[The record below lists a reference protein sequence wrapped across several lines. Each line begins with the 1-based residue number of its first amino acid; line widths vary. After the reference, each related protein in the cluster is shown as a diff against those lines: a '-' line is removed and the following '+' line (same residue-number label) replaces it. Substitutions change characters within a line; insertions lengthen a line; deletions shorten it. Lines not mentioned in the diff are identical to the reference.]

1 MRIHD
6 DTIFVDGAS
15 DEVKSIPYSR
25 RRTLVDDDLIEN
37 EENGDLLLN
46 LHSSRSSII
55 MSNADD
61 EIFSTNKTD
70 SEKFNEIKK
79 EQLQQNNNNN
89 SNNNIIPTEEI
100 LGEGDSA
107 SISDSVNEN
116 AIMKHQRVA
125 EWIQNNSIISLSP
138 AQGSQQLSTPTFENS
153 NVILEKLIDI
163 DDDDEVVVSSVVA
176 VEKGPLKNGEEEK
189 EMFKDEAHDQEKI
202 DLLQMEY
209 NVKQFLLK
217 QKSVYNDLHLSSSGY
232 DDDDNHHN
240 DNNNNDDE
248 DDYIKHPP
256 QRTETNL

>member
-79 EQLQQNNNNN
+79 ELQQ
-89 SNNNIIPTEEI
+89 SNTTQVEETI
-100 LGEGDSA
+100 GEGDTT
-107 SISDSVNEN
+107 SISESVNES

-125 EWIQNNSIISLSP
+125 EWIQNNSKITLSP
-138 AQGSQQLSTPTFENS
+138 AQVLPPPTFEPA

-163 DDDDEVVVSSVVA
+163 DDDEPASKVEVEV
-176 VEKGPLKNGEEEK
+176 EEEK
-189 EMFKDEAHDQEKI
+189 EVVDDQEKL

-217 QKSVYNDLHLSSSGY
+217 QTSVYSDLHLGGNGY
-232 DDDDNHHN
+232 VEQDDDEEEI
-240 DNNNNDDE
+240 DD
-248 DDYIKHPP
+248 DACHYIKHPP

>member
-46 LHSSRSSII
+46 LHSSLSSII

-79 EQLQQNNNNN
+79 ELQQ
-89 SNNNIIPTEEI
+89 SNITQVEET
-100 LGEGDSA
+100 LGEGDTT
-107 SISDSVNEN
+107 SISESVNES

-125 EWIQNNSIISLSP
+125 EWIQNNSKISLSP
-138 AQGSQQLSTPTFENS
+138 AQALPQLGTPTFEPPNI
-153 NVILEKLIDI
+153 ILEKLIDI
-163 DDDDEVVVSSVVA
+163 DDDDEPVKV
-176 VEKGPLKNGEEEK
+176 EEEK
-189 EMFKDEAHDQEKI
+189 EVVDDREKL

-217 QKSVYNDLHLSSSGY
+217 QTSVYNDLHLGGSGY
-232 DDDDNHHN
+232 VEHDEEDEEEEDEIDDDACH
-240 DNNNNDDE
+240 
-248 DDYIKHPP
+248 YIKHPP

>member
-46 LHSSRSSII
+46 LHSSLSSII

-79 EQLQQNNNNN
+79 ELQQ
-89 SNNNIIPTEEI
+89 SITQVEET
-100 LGEGDSA
+100 LGEGDTT
-107 SISDSVNEN
+107 SISESVNES

-125 EWIQNNSIISLSP
+125 EWIQNNSKISLSP
-138 AQGSQQLSTPTFENS
+138 AQALPQLGTPTFEPPNI
-153 NVILEKLIDI
+153 ILEKLIDI
-163 DDDDEVVVSSVVA
+163 DDDDEPVKV
-176 VEKGPLKNGEEEK
+176 EEEK
-189 EMFKDEAHDQEKI
+189 EVVDDREKL

-217 QKSVYNDLHLSSSGY
+217 QTSVYNDLHLGGSGY
-232 DDDDNHHN
+232 VEHDEEDEEEEDEIDDDACH
-240 DNNNNDDE
+240 
-248 DDYIKHPP
+248 YIKHPP

>member
-79 EQLQQNNNNN
+79 ELQQ
-89 SNNNIIPTEEI
+89 SNTTQVEETI
-100 LGEGDSA
+100 GEGDTT
-107 SISDSVNEN
+107 SISESVNES

-125 EWIQNNSIISLSP
+125 EWIQNNSKITLSP
-138 AQGSQQLSTPTFENS
+138 AQVLPPPTFEPA

-163 DDDDEVVVSSVVA
+163 DDDEPASKVEVEV
-176 VEKGPLKNGEEEK
+176 EEEK
-189 EMFKDEAHDQEKI
+189 EVVDDQEKL

-217 QKSVYNDLHLSSSGY
+217 QTSVYSDLHLGGNGY
-232 DDDDNHHN
+232 VEQDDDEEEEI
-240 DNNNNDDE
+240 DD
-248 DDYIKHPP
+248 DACHYIKHPP

>member
-79 EQLQQNNNNN
+79 ELQQ
-89 SNNNIIPTEEI
+89 SNTTQVEETI
-100 LGEGDSA
+100 GEGDTT
-107 SISDSVNEN
+107 SISESVNES

-125 EWIQNNSIISLSP
+125 EWIQNNSKITLSP
-138 AQGSQQLSTPTFENS
+138 AQVLPPPTFEPP

-163 DDDDEVVVSSVVA
+163 DDDEPASKV
-176 VEKGPLKNGEEEK
+176 EEEK
-189 EMFKDEAHDQEKI
+189 EVVDDQEKL

-217 QKSVYNDLHLSSSGY
+217 QTSVYSDLYLGGNGY
-232 DDDDNHHN
+232 VEQDDDEEEI
-240 DNNNNDDE
+240 DD
-248 DDYIKHPP
+248 DACHYIKHPP

>member
-46 LHSSRSSII
+46 LHSSRSSVI

-79 EQLQQNNNNN
+79 ELQQ
-89 SNNNIIPTEEI
+89 SNIITQVEET
-100 LGEGDSA
+100 LGEGDTT
-107 SISDSVNEN
+107 SISESVNES

-125 EWIQNNSIISLSP
+125 EWIQNNSKISLSP
-138 AQGSQQLSTPTFENS
+138 ALALQPLLSTPTFEPPNI
-153 NVILEKLIDI
+153 ILEKLIDI
-163 DDDDEVVVSSVVA
+163 DDDEPVKVV
-176 VEKGPLKNGEEEK
+176 EEK
-189 EMFKDEAHDQEKI
+189 EVVDDREKL

-217 QKSVYNDLHLSSSGY
+217 QTSVYSDLHLGGSGY
-232 DDDDNHHN
+232 VEHDVEEEEIDDDDACH
-240 DNNNNDDE
+240 
-248 DDYIKHPP
+248 YIKHPP

>member
-79 EQLQQNNNNN
+79 ELQQ
-89 SNNNIIPTEEI
+89 SNTTQVEETI
-100 LGEGDSA
+100 GEGDTT
-107 SISDSVNEN
+107 SISESVNES

-125 EWIQNNSIISLSP
+125 EWIQNNSKITLSP
-138 AQGSQQLSTPTFENS
+138 AQVLPPPTFEPP

-163 DDDDEVVVSSVVA
+163 DDDEPASKVEVEV
-176 VEKGPLKNGEEEK
+176 EEEK
-189 EMFKDEAHDQEKI
+189 EVVDDQEKL

-217 QKSVYNDLHLSSSGY
+217 QTSVYSDLHLGGNGY
-232 DDDDNHHN
+232 VEQDDDEEEEI
-240 DNNNNDDE
+240 DD
-248 DDYIKHPP
+248 DACHYIKHPP

>member
-46 LHSSRSSII
+46 LHSSLSSII

-79 EQLQQNNNNN
+79 ELQQ
-89 SNNNIIPTEEI
+89 SITQVEET
-100 LGEGDSA
+100 LGEGDTT
-107 SISDSVNEN
+107 SISESVNES

-125 EWIQNNSIISLSP
+125 EWIQNNSKISLSP
-138 AQGSQQLSTPTFENS
+138 AQALPQLGTPTFEPPNI
-153 NVILEKLIDI
+153 ILEKLIDI
-163 DDDDEVVVSSVVA
+163 DDDDEPVKV
-176 VEKGPLKNGEEEK
+176 EEEK
-189 EMFKDEAHDQEKI
+189 EVVDDREKL

-217 QKSVYNDLHLSSSGY
+217 QTSVYNDLHLGGSGY
-232 DDDDNHHN
+232 VEHDEEDEEEDEIDDDACH
-240 DNNNNDDE
+240 
-248 DDYIKHPP
+248 YIKHPP

>member
-79 EQLQQNNNNN
+79 ELQQ
-89 SNNNIIPTEEI
+89 SNTTQVEETI
-100 LGEGDSA
+100 GEGDTT
-107 SISDSVNEN
+107 SISESVNES

-125 EWIQNNSIISLSP
+125 EWIQNNSKITLSP
-138 AQGSQQLSTPTFENS
+138 AQVLPPPTFEPA

-163 DDDDEVVVSSVVA
+163 DDDEPASKVEV
-176 VEKGPLKNGEEEK
+176 EEEK
-189 EMFKDEAHDQEKI
+189 EVVDDQEKL

-217 QKSVYNDLHLSSSGY
+217 QTSVYSDLHLGGNGY
-232 DDDDNHHN
+232 VEQDDDEEEEI
-240 DNNNNDDE
+240 DD
-248 DDYIKHPP
+248 DACHYIKHPP